1 MNVADMW
8 LIGLKVTIGFIVV
21 ILLLLVIQLICA
33 ISVRK
38 DANENKFIKL
48 LPWWVIGYYVSFAIV
63 FVLLFFSLWELR
75 KIVIGLS
82 YVFALFFALL
92 LVATLVVTIIKK
104 QYKNAIK
111 IVIMGIIMPIYMCLV
126 LFAAFGCEG
135 IIDNFGKRHPTPD
148 GLEYYTTIIKPEYR
162 YTAAQTYLDSLV
174 VERGIVVVDYGQPGQ
189 YRYMANVPAIPEKG
203 KIYLKLYEATTNW
216 PLSEHDVKTSTT
228 LLVEPSD
235 TSRIYKMTDKE
246 PNRWNDTD
254 EFTIHEG
261 SWGDYYAARVELWY
275 QPESGSEEQLL
286 HSVIYQ
292 IEGWSR

>member
-1 MNVADMW
+1 M
-8 LIGLKVTIGFIVV
+8 GFILIFVILAV
-21 ILLLLVIQLICA
+21 ALHAGITKILSNSNGNKFINLLPVWVIGYCTLLAGVCLIAFCRWWEGPEHIIAGILLLGSLICA
-33 ISVRK
+33 I
-38 DANENKFIKL
+38 L
-48 LPWWVIGYYVSFAIV
+48 VITTLIV
-63 FVLLFFSLWELR
+63 
-75 KIVIGLS
+75 
-82 YVFALFFALL
+82 AL
-92 LVATLVVTIIKK
+92 IKK
-104 QYKNAIK
+104 QYKNAFLIAL
-111 IVIMGIIMPIYMCLV
+111 MGV
-126 LFAAFGCEG
+126 LLIAYAIAATFFGG
-135 IIDNFGKRHPTPD
+135 LGNGALDNFGKRHPIPE
-148 GLEYYTTIIKPEYR
+148 GMEYYTTKITPEYGN
-162 YTAAQTYLDSLV
+162 TAAQTYLDSLV

-203 KIYLKLYEATTNW
+203 KIYLKLYEATTNL

-246 PNRWNDTD
+246 PNRWNATD

-275 QPESGSEEQLL
+275 QPESGGEEQLL

>member
-1 MNVADMW
+1 MGE
-8 LIGLKVTIGFIVV
+8 LIGITFLAFCF
-21 ILLLLVIQLICA
+21 LLLGAFFVGL
-33 ISVRK
+33 SVK
-38 DANENKFIKL
+38 DNKFIRLFPLWVGAYGIVLPSISPL
-48 LPWWVIGYYVSFAIV
+48 LWFRWWEGPEDFIFGIYK
-63 FVLLFFSLWELR
+63 FVL
-75 KIVIGLS
+75 
-82 YVFALFFALL
+82 FALVLL
-92 LVATLVVTIIKK
+92 ILATLVIAIVKK
-104 QYKNAIK
+104 RYFTAIGVVVMGVFIFLYSAWTMA
-111 IVIMGIIMPIYMCLV
+111 IVGL
-126 LFAAFGCEG
+126 GEG
-135 IIDNFGKRHPTPD
+135 HGDNFGKRHPIPE
-148 GLEYYTTIIKPEYR
+148 GMEYYTTKITPEYGN
-162 YTAAQTYLDSLV
+162 TSAQAYLDSLV

-203 KIYLKLYEATTNW
+203 KIYLKLYEATTNL

-275 QPESGSEEQLL
+275 QPESGGEEQLL

>member
-1 MNVADMW
+1 MGE
-8 LIGLKVTIGFIVV
+8 LIGITFLAFCF
-21 ILLLLVIQLICA
+21 LLLGAFFVGL
-33 ISVRK
+33 SVK
-38 DANENKFIKL
+38 DNKFIRLFPLWVGAYGIVLPSISPL
-48 LPWWVIGYYVSFAIV
+48 LWFRWWEGPEDFIFGIYK
-63 FVLLFFSLWELR
+63 FVL
-75 KIVIGLS
+75 
-82 YVFALFFALL
+82 FALVLL
-92 LVATLVVTIIKK
+92 ILATLVIAIVKK
-104 QYKNAIK
+104 RYFTAIGVVVMGVFIFLYSAWTMA
-111 IVIMGIIMPIYMCLV
+111 IVGL
-126 LFAAFGCEG
+126 GEG
-135 IIDNFGKRHPTPD
+135 HGDNFGKRHPIPE
-148 GLEYYTTIIKPEYR
+148 GMEYYTFLDDTSWGYGEEEY
-162 YTAAQTYLDSLV
+162 TQAQLDSLTI
-174 VERGIVVVDYGQPGQ
+174 ERGILLQQHGQDGQ

-203 KIYLKLYEATTNW
+203 KIYLKLYEATTNL

-275 QPESGSEEQLL
+275 QPESGGEEQLL

>member
-1 MNVADMW
+1 MGE
-8 LIGLKVTIGFIVV
+8 LIGITFLAFCF
-21 ILLLLVIQLICA
+21 LLLGAFFVGL
-33 ISVRK
+33 SVK
-38 DANENKFIKL
+38 DNKFIRLFPLWVGAYGIVLPSISPL
-48 LPWWVIGYYVSFAIV
+48 LWFRWWEGPEDFIFGIYK
-63 FVLLFFSLWELR
+63 FVL
-75 KIVIGLS
+75 
-82 YVFALFFALL
+82 FALVLL
-92 LVATLVVTIIKK
+92 ILATLVIAIVKK
-104 QYKNAIK
+104 RYFTAIGVVVMGVFMFLYSAWTMA
-111 IVIMGIIMPIYMCLV
+111 IVGL
-126 LFAAFGCEG
+126 GEG
-135 IIDNFGKRHPTPD
+135 HGDNFGKRHPIPE
-148 GLEYYTTIIKPEYR
+148 GMEYYTTKITPEYGN
-162 YTAAQTYLDSLV
+162 TSAQAYLDSLV

-203 KIYLKLYEATTNW
+203 KIYLKLYEATTNL

-275 QPESGSEEQLL
+275 QPESGGEEQLL